1 MSQMSIEEE
10 EKVPGNPA
18 RLAARGEA
26 EVANEQVAPAD
37 DGFVRSS
44 AAPRSLAQT
53 VRDRKFESALYRQPE
68 AEAPAPEVGKAGS
81 RSAFMDGASGVLDWG
96 AKGLGLLK
104 EADDTATLYGK
115 DIPDVMEATGEQFGG
130 TREAMDSAIAGYA
143 PFQSAIQGAG
153 AWTDGANKAL
163 NPIPKVSLGKIGE
176 TNIKLGVG
184 TKEILSAAS
193 GALQIAQFHK
203 NEGADPNATAIP
215 ERAAVAAGQ
224 TEFRRAL
231 EARRRAGRLFEKAGG
246 HADAGGV
253 GMSPAHTE
261 DGRVQKLLLDEKKR
275 ANLKAMQKGMR
286 LALRANDLG
295 KAQEKK
301 GIRSLNEYS
310 MEKTAYLNDKEFV
323 PRKPLGFSDD
333 ADADTWAP
341 KKGMIKDGEI
351 AKATDYIEASK
362 SVYDRYG
369 SKGAVKGQD
378 VPAGLMAGMQDSAKL
393 EALDDGYRDDIEGG
407 RSKQKQVAPA
417 RFLGGAGQLF
427 EGTLD
432 SKRMVRDG
440 RYKTAYA
447 AKAAELGVIT
457 GTKTGAAAAQAG
469 LIAGTGG
476 VAAPLIAAA
485 EAGKH
490 LAFHA
495 KGELGKGMQ
504 SASEGL
510 EKLIDPSGLAQEQDN
525 RDLYNKHFGLNKP
538 EQAPAQ
544 APQQDETSSNEVSS
558 IDDAASSDAAPG
570 DAPGGSKVEQPAVH
584 PLFSE
589 APKPQPLDAPYDEV
603 QQIMNKKHEY
613 FGMNREE
620 FQQVQ
625 AQRGAATETP
635 AAPSDVLAQQ
645 ESAVPQEAP
654 APTYDEMTAD
664 PSARAA
670 DVRER
675 GIMWEKQGSS
685 AVLGRQKRTWARA
698 GKDVLWGGAKKVAK
712 GLWSGITGLATL
724 PIHAVKWG
732 WQGAK
737 MAGRGLAAAGR
748 GIGSLFSR
756 KKAAEPANKARE
768 ALTAMEKHSE
778 KYQDT
783 AVLDR
788 PQLKV
793 DRLKDLD
800 DLGDLS
806 DEEKVRFRQLREK
819 HAEVYGER
827 DEFGD
832 EPGRVGGSRQ
842 AAKEAL
848 MAKPEVTR
856 AEERA
861 ALREQLA
868 PGKYTPRMA
877 SGEILDILRGRA
889 KADLEAEQQGPGD
902 GGDGGGGSGDLL
914 DQINALKGDDAGA
927 PGRPNRSGASV
938 VGDNP
943 KPDRPKPQASK
954 EPGSQASGPGK
965 VPVGDGS
972 GDVIEQI
979 DTSSGEGDSLPA
991 PVGDRLDAQ
1000 SAAFDTAFG
1009 SSARENYYL
1018 LHEGA
1023 QPGSHL
1029 QAAAE
1034 GYFPVRRPGAFD
1046 PHGAE
1051 ADAVRRKADLEG
1063 ELAGLPQGDDADMA
1077 DATALRA
1084 HRARQED
1091 HDRRLEEFERSDPG
1105 AFESAGQDRMRAWD
1119 AANPRPVRP
1128 ETTHDRRVRLQGEIA
1143 ALRDPKEIVAQ
1154 KWSAHRADV
1163 DSYRRRQQYLGTYA
1177 PGSRQIDP
1185 DLQGFERAHQVNA
1198 QAVDAYRQ
1206 GGAAPFQEA
1215 GQPGPGPVM
1224 NQLVDGQWQ
1233 RGAEEEKGAGPVP
1246 QGSDK
1251 GSDEAAFQPFWK
1263 GTRHHYGPGPDDY
1276 FEYDESVFKP
1286 AGVAKKG
1293 GGSAAKE
1300 EPVVGVAK
1308 KGGGTTA
1315 KEELAVAPSPGGPMS
1330 MGPLLAPEQ
1339 AQGIGTLDR
1348 GGRPVDID
1356 LGRALNSTP
1365 RLERNAR
1372 GYWGNPDYDPTTDSP
1387 EFARD
1392 DEFIENEK
1400 DNAVEAIQ
1408 AGRRAGADAE
1418 QYRAKFASI
1427 RRKHAGGFLNP
1438 KNWDRT
1444 RARREEKLR
1453 SRIQQDYPATPASTA
1468 SPVQSPPVT
1477 APSSVVNNPVEQGPA
1492 IAASRHRTAVPAK
1505 SALRSR
1511 GGQAPSRVPLP
1522 DVADAE
1528 KRVAEAFDREATAS
1542 QPFAAGGEHAGK
1554 LDATMRGG
1562 VPRTVG
1568 LEDARSPLMT
1578 GQLLFGATS
1587 SAPKVSDQAR
1597 GQVSDYVKAMGAT
1610 HGEEVAARAAYAR
1623 QNRADQ
1629 GDAAMDIPDFTGPM
1643 KPYRTPFFNGYWQ
1656 REQANPQPTAQATS
1670 GKSVRFDSSAE
1681 QVPYE
1686 QRDPARQFMV
1696 KQAVHEKAKQARRAK
1711 IDAELNAYKTHQSQ
1725 SWAMA
1730 GDAGAATHRHDRPV
1744 PFMAAP
1750 SVGNRQQMLIEEE

>member
-10 EKVPGNPA
+10 KVPGDLA
-18 RLAARGEA
+18 RQVARGRA
-26 EVANEQVAPAD
+26 DAVDQQDAPAD
-37 DGFVRSS
+37 DGFVRAP
-44 AAPRSLAQT
+44 AASRSLAQT
-53 VRDRKFESALYRQPE
+53 MRDRKVEAARYRAPE
-68 AEAPAPEVGKAGS
+68 PQAPAPVVGKAGS
-81 RSAFMDGASGVLDWG
+81 RSALMDGASGVLDWAG
-96 AKGLGLLK
+96 KGLGLLK
-104 EADDTATLYGK
+104 DADDTATLYGK
-115 DIPDVMEATGEQFGG
+115 DIPDVMEATGDQFGG
-130 TREAMDSAIAGYA
+130 TREAMDSALAGYA

-153 AWTDGANKAL
+153 AWTSAANKAL
-163 NPIPKVSLGKIGE
+163 NPIPKVTLGKIGD
-176 TNIKLGVG
+176 TDIKLGVG
-184 TKEILSAAS
+184 TKDVLSAAS

-203 NEGADPNATAIP
+203 NEDADPNATAIP

-224 TEFRRAL
+224 TQFRRAL

-261 DGRVQKLLLDEKKR
+261 DGRVQQLLLGEKKR
-275 ANLKAMQKGMR
+275 ANLMAMQKGMR
-286 LALRANDLG
+286 LALRANELG
-295 KAQEKK
+295 KAQEKT
-301 GIRSLNEYS
+301 GVRSLNEYS

-333 ADADTWAP
+333 ADADKWSP
-341 KKGMIKDGEI
+341 EKGMIKDGEI
-351 AKATDYIEASK
+351 AKPTDFIEASK
-362 SVYDRYG
+362 SVYDRYA
-369 SKGAVKGQD
+369 SKGAVKGQE
-378 VPAGLMAGMQDSAKL
+378 VPAGLMAGMQDSARL

-407 RSKQKQVAPA
+407 RSKQKQVAAA

-447 AKAAELGVIT
+447 AKVAELGVIT
-457 GTKTGAAAAQAG
+457 GTKSGAAAAQAG

-495 KGELGKGMQ
+495 KEQLGMGMQ

-510 EKLIDPSGLAQEQDN
+510 EKLIDPSGLAKEQDN
-525 RDLYNKHFGLNKP
+525 RDLYNKHFGLQKQEP
-538 EQAPAQ
+538 AVEQVAAIDAPA
-544 APQQDETSSNEVSS
+544 
-558 IDDAASSDAAPG
+558 G
-570 DAPGGSKVEQPAVH
+570 DAPASDAPASDAPANDVPQNVAANDGAEKQPAQNE
-584 PLFSE
+584 PE
-589 APKPQPLDAPYDEV
+589 
-603 QQIMNKKHEY
+603 
-613 FGMNREE
+613 
-620 FQQVQ
+620 
-625 AQRGAATETP
+625 
-635 AAPSDVLAQQ
+635 
-645 ESAVPQEAP
+645 VPQVAP
-654 APTYDEMTAD
+654 APSYDEMTAD

-670 DVRER
+670 DIRER

-685 AVLGRQKRTWARA
+685 AVLGRQKRTVARA
-698 GKDVLWGGAKKVAK
+698 AKDILWGGTKKVAK
-712 GLWSGITGLATL
+712 GLWNGITGLATL
-724 PIHAVKWG
+724 PIHAAKWG
-732 WQGAK
+732 WK
-737 MAGRGLAAAGR
+737 GLK

-756 KKAAEPANKARE
+756 KKKAAPENSARS
-768 ALTAMEKHSE
+768 ALKQLQEHS
-778 KYQDT
+778 KMGD
-783 AVLDR
+783 LDR
-788 PQLKV
+788 PQFDFSSISQADVGRMSK
-793 DRLKDLD
+793 
-800 DLGDLS
+800 
-806 DEEKVRFRQLREK
+806 EEQDQLRLQRTKYDEVFGK
-819 HAEVYGER
+819 KAHAKA
-827 DEFGD
+827 
-832 EPGRVGGSRQ
+832 PRVGGTRQ
-842 AAKEAL
+842 AAKDAL
-848 MAKPEVTR
+848 MAKPEVAR

-868 PGKYTPRMA
+868 PGKNTPRMA

-889 KADLEAEQQGPGD
+889 RADLKAEDQRPG
-902 GGDGGGGSGDLL
+902 GSADGGGGRGSGDLL
-914 DQINALKGDDAGA
+914 DQINALKDDDAGA
-927 PGRPNRSGASV
+927 PGRSNRSGASV
-938 VGDNP
+938 VGDGP
-943 KPDRPKPQASK
+943 KPDQPKPSVSS
-954 EPGSQASGPGK
+954 EPGPQAPGPGK
-965 VPVGDGS
+965 APVGDGS
-972 GDVIEQI
+972 DDVIEQI
-979 DTSSGEGDSLPA
+979 DTSSGNGGGLPA
-991 PVGDRLDAQ
+991 PVDDPLDAQ
-1000 SAAFDTAFG
+1000 SAAFDKAFG
-1009 SSARENYYL
+1009 DGIGNNYYL
-1018 LHEGA
+1018 ANPGA
-1023 QPGSHL
+1023 EPGSHL
-1029 QAAAE
+1029 KAAAE
-1034 GYFPVRRPGAFD
+1034 GYFTVRRPGAFD
-1046 PHGAE
+1046 PQRAE
-1051 ADAVRRKADLEG
+1051 ADAVRRKADVEG
-1063 ELAGLPQGDDADMA
+1063 QLAALPRVEDADKA
-1077 DATALRA
+1077 DAAAMSA
-1084 HRARQED
+1084 HRARLDDWE
-1091 HDRRLEEFERSDPG
+1091 RRLEEFERADPG
-1105 AFESAGQDRMRAWD
+1105 AFDASGRDRMKEWD
-1119 AANPRPVRP
+1119 AANPLPRPP
-1128 ETTHDRRVRLQGEIA
+1128 ETIHLKRVALQGELD
-1143 ALRDPKEIVAQ
+1143 ALRDPKDRVAQ
-1154 KWSAHRADV
+1154 KWSAHQADV
-1163 DSYRRRQQYLGTYA
+1163 DSYRRRQQYLSTYA
-1177 PGSRQIDP
+1177 PGSNQIDP
-1185 DLQGFERAHQVNA
+1185 DLQGFERAHQANI
-1198 QAVDAYRQ
+1198 QAFDSYRQ
-1206 GGAAPFQEA
+1206 GGAAPSQVA
-1215 GQPGPGPVM
+1215 SQPGQGPVM
-1224 NQLVDGQWQ
+1224 NQLINGQWQ

-1246 QGSDK
+1246 QGSDR

-1300 EPVVGVAK
+1300 EQVVGVAK
-1308 KGGGTTA
+1308 KEAGTAA
-1315 KEELAVAPSPGGPMS
+1315 KEEPVVAPSPGRPMS

-1365 RLERNAR
+1365 RLEQNAR

-1392 DEFIENEK
+1392 DEFIEEAK
-1400 DNAVEAIQ
+1400 DRAVDAVR
-1408 AGRRAGADAE
+1408 AGQRAGADAE
-1418 QYRAKFASI
+1418 AYRAKFASI
-1427 RRKHAGGFLNP
+1427 RKKHAGGFLNP

-1477 APSSVVNNPVEQGPA
+1477 APSSAVNNPVEQGPA

-1528 KRVAEAFDREATAS
+1528 KRVAEAFEREATVS

-1643 KPYRTPFFNGYWQ
+1643 KLYRTPFFNGYWQ

-1696 KQAVHEKAKQARRAK
+1696 KQAVHDKAKQARRAK

-1744 PFMAAP
+1744 PFTAAP